1 MKVWKLV
8 SGIISI
14 LLVLVILLQSFVV
27 GIFNTIYTK
36 LLGSTE
42 SSGTVGIVVSVLL
55 LIAGI
60 TSIAVRKRETKKA
73 YTVLIVLFE
82 LATMIGYVGAGNNT
96 GLVIWA
102 TWCFA
107 CFVVAVFG
115 MIKVLKPGIALKKKW
130 WFWGS
135 IAVAVIISAA
145 IFAVPRDNGDK
156 IEEVQKAIKTVWGPK
171 QIDNKIIKESKL
183 VPEDEVDNIYSS
195 PEKYKYKRVV
205 LKGQV
210 YNVTKTQKGIRFDLF
225 SEQLSLEK
233 VSTIY
238 YDDKDADIN
247 DEDYVIVDGVIL
259 GEDDVVDINL
269 TYVSIKATK
278 VTKSNYIDVFSP
290 TIKTYEV
297 NKTINQHGYKVTLK
311 KVELAENQTRAYIKV
326 KNKGKADFCL
336 YTPFAKIKQG
346 KKKYYID
353 GDYILDYPNFL
364 DVIKKGDKVKGI
376 VSFSKIDENQNFT
389 LKIPAGSSKESQH
402 IREYVFKIKAK

>member
-1 MKVWKLV
+1 MKIWKLI

-14 LLVLVILLQSFVV
+14 LLVLIILLQSFVV

-36 LLGSTE
+36 LLGSAE
-42 SSGTVGIVVSVLL
+42 SSGTVGIVVAVLL

-60 TSIAVRKRETKKA
+60 ASIAVRKRETKKA
-73 YTVLIVLFE
+73 YTLLIVLFE
-82 LATMIGYVGAGNNT
+82 LATMIGYAGAGNNT

-102 TWCFA
+102 TWCFT
-107 CFVVAVFG
+107 CFIVAVFG
-115 MIKVLKPGIALKKKW
+115 MVKVLKPGITLKKKW

-135 IAVAVIISAA
+135 IAVAIIISAA
-145 IFAVPRDNGDK
+145 IFAVPRDNSEK
-156 IEEVQKAIKTVWGPK
+156 IQEFEKAIKAKIGPRE
-171 QIDNKIIKESKL
+171 IDSKIIKEAKL
-183 VPEDEVDNIYSS
+183 VPEDEVDNIYTS

-210 YNVTKTQKGIRFDLF
+210 YNVTKTQKGIRFDLC

-238 YDDKDADIN
+238 YDDKDTDIN
-247 DEDYVIVDGVIL
+247 DEDNVIVDGVIL
-259 GEDDVVDINL
+259 DKDDVVDINL
-269 TYVSIKATK
+269 TYVSVKATN

-297 NKTINQHGYKVTLK
+297 NKTISQHGYKVTLK
-311 KVELAENQTRAYIKV
+311 KVELADNQTRAYIKV

-364 DVIKKGDKVKGI
+364 DVIKKGDKVNGI

-389 LKIPAGSSKESQH
+389 LKIPAGSSKSKQNVN
-402 IREYVFKIKAK
+402 EYTFKIKTQ